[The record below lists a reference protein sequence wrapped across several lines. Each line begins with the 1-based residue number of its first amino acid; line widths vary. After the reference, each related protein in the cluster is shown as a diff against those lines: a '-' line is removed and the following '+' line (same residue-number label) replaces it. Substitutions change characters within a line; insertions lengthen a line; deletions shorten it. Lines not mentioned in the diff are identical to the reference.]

1 MKVLLSAYAC
11 RPNHGSEPA
20 VGWNWAI
27 EIAKLGYEVTVLTRK
42 DNREFIETESASIPS
57 NLKFIYY
64 DLPPIIL
71 KVKKLTGIYFYYTLW
86 QAGAY
91 LMIKKRTKDPFDVV
105 QHITYV
111 SYRFPIF
118 LYKLKG
124 KFIFGP
130 IAGGEESSP
139 NLTATL
145 PFMPRFLER
154 IRTCINTINS
164 LNVFINQAYSKSY
177 RIFAATSDTFDK
189 IPEKYKNKTSIA
201 PAIGI
206 NKATNVSVEKHTSF
220 TILYAGQLLYW
231 KGIHIALESFAKAL
245 KLNPAM
251 HFKIVGSGKYKAAL
265 VKLAADLNVSDKVEF
280 ISKLPQKDLYD
291 EYRKAHVFLFPSLH
305 DSGGFVVIEA
315 MAHALPVICLDKGGP
330 PVFVGKETQNVIP
343 VENESIDRITTNIAA
358 LLVDYSNNSDLLRS
372 ESEKA
377 LNKSAD
383 YEWSKIVR
391 KVYDVI

>member
-20 VGWNWAI
+20 VGWNWAM
-27 EIAKLGYEVTVLTRK
+27 EIAKLGHEVTVLTRK
-42 DNREFIETESASIPS
+42 DNREFIETESASIPP
-57 NLKFIYY
+57 NLTFIYY
-64 DLPPIIL
+64 DLPAVIL
-71 KVKKLTGIYFYYTLW
+71 KAKKITGIYFYYTLW

-91 LMIKKRTKDPFDVV
+91 LMIKKCIKEPFDIV

-124 KFIFGP
+124 KFVFGP

-139 NLTATL
+139 NLTVTL
-145 PFMPRFLER
+145 PFMPRLLER
-154 IRTCINTINS
+154 MRTCINTINS
-164 LNVFINQAYSKSY
+164 LNIFINRAYSASY

-189 IPEKYKNKTSIA
+189 IPGKYKSKTSIT

-206 NKATNVSVEKHTSF
+206 SKAENASVEKHTSF
-220 TILYAGQLLYW
+220 TVLYAGQLLYW
-231 KGIHIALESFAKAL
+231 KGIHIALESFAKAV
-245 KLNPAM
+245 KVNPGM
-251 HFKIVGSGKYKAAL
+251 RFKIVGSGKYKAQL
-265 VKLAADLNVSDKVEF
+265 VKLTTDLNISGKVEF
-280 ISKLPQKDLYD
+280 ISKLPQKDLYE

-343 VENESIDRITTNIAA
+343 VENKSIDQITTTISE
-358 LLVDYSNNSDLLRS
+358 LLIEYSNNPDLLKS

-377 LNKSAD
+377 LSKSEN

-391 KVYDVI
+391 KVYDAI

>member
-27 EIAKLGYEVTVLTRK
+27 EIAKLGHEVTVLTRK

-64 DLPPIIL
+64 DLPSVIL
-71 KVKKLTGIYFYYTLW
+71 KAKKITGIYFYYTLW

-91 LMIKKRTKDPFDVV
+91 LMIKKRIKEPFDIV

-145 PFMPRFLER
+145 PFIPRLLER
-154 IRTCINTINS
+154 MRTCINTINS
-164 LNVFINQAYSKSY
+164 MNLFINRAYLKSY
-177 RIFAATSDTFDK
+177 RIFAATNDTFDK
-189 IPEKYKNKTSIA
+189 IPEKYKSKTSIT

-206 NKATNVSVEKHTSF
+206 NKAVSVSIEKHTAF

-231 KGIHIALESFAKAL
+231 KGIHIALESFAKAV
-245 KLNPAM
+245 KSNPAIR
-251 HFKIVGSGKYKAAL
+251 FKIVGSGKYKAEL

-280 ISKLPQKDLYD
+280 ISKLPQKDLYE

-343 VENESIDRITTNIAA
+343 VQNKTIDQITTNIAT
-358 LLVDYSNNSDLLRS
+358 LLADYSNNSELLKI

-377 LNKSAD
+377 LSKSEN

-391 KVYDVI
+391 KVYDAI